1 MNYVWAMTIAGVTAI
16 AATTCVTLYAGAE
29 RAGLGRRRAVLLAA
43 GAAVLFGG
51 WLAASAVIAGH
62 SWYHTQLGHQIPWL
76 PIAVVGFLGTLL
88 VLSQLPLVARSLT
101 APGMTSRLDLPHSFR
116 VIGGV
121 ALLLAMALGQLPAL
135 FALPAGLGDITA
147 GIAAPF
153 VARELS
159 REVSRGGAKRR
170 AEMWLNVFGLS
181 DLVMALT
188 LGGLI
193 TFQLLPVTSSG
204 AAISEL
210 PIALI
215 PTVGVP
221 ILFTLHITSLR
232 ELVRARAPRSV
243 AAVTAR
249 PVVAGSQSG

>member
-29 RAGLGRRRAVLLAA
+29 RAGLGRRRAALLTAS
-43 GAAVLFGG
+43 AAVLFGG

-62 SWYHTQLGHQIPWL
+62 GWYHTRLGHQVPWL
-76 PIAVVGFLGTLL
+76 PIAVAGFLGTLL
-88 VLSQLPLVARSLT
+88 ALSQLPLVARSLT
-101 APGMTSRLDLPHSFR
+101 APGMASRLDLPHSFR

-135 FALPAGLGDITA
+135 FALPAGLGDIAA
-147 GIAAPF
+147 GVAAPF
-153 VARELS
+153 VARELA
-159 REVSRGGAKRR
+159 RGGAKRG
-170 AEMWLNVFGLS
+170 AERWLNVFGLS

-221 ILFTLHITSLR
+221 ILFTLHVTSLR
-232 ELVRARAPRSV
+232 TLARAPRRAV
-243 AAVTAR
+243 AAAVAAR
-249 PVVAGSQSG
+249 PAVASSQSG